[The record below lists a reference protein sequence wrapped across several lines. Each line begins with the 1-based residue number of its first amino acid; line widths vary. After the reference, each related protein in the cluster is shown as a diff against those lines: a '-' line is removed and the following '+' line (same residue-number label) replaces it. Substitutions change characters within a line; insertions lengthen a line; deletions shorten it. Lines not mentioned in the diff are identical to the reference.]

1 MSVMEQFHD
10 FFVAA
15 AGVAGALI
23 GLLFVA
29 ITVAHERFV
38 KGEQALMHRLRA
50 QSALTAFTNA
60 LVVSLLGL
68 DPAVELSTAT
78 IAVGCS
84 GMAFVLA
91 SLISLV
97 RTGELNRHLGRDL
110 AFLAGLIAVFA
121 LQIVT
126 GIHLGDDPDQ
136 GDVNTVA
143 ILVVVSFLIGISRAW
158 ELVGAPN
165 IGITSEVVAAVR
177 RNRELEGVEHDDDAD
192 DDEATRP

>member
-1 MSVMEQFHD
+1 MKAIEEFSD

-29 ITVAHERFV
+29 ITVSHERLAEANTGLV
-38 KGEQALMHRLRA
+38 HRLRA
-50 QSALTAFTNA
+50 QSALTAFSNA

-68 DPAVELSTAT
+68 DPGVDLSTTT
-78 IAVGCS
+78 IIVGIT
-84 GMAFVLA
+84 GMLFVLA

-97 RTGELNRHLGRDL
+97 RTGELNRHLVRDV
-110 AFLAGLIAVFA
+110 AFLAGLVSVFV

-126 GIHLGDDPDQ
+126 GIHMGDDPGR

-165 IGITSEVVAAVR
+165 IGLASEIAAAVR
-177 RNRELEGVEHDDDAD
+177 GDREAAGEAADEDAP
-192 DDEATRP
+192 APAPKA